1 MEETFGST
9 CHGAGRVMSRH
20 QATKASKGRDI
31 TRELE
36 DKGIIVKGASRG
48 TLVEEIPDAYKDVN
62 EVVNVVHQAGISKRV
77 VKLVPMGVIKG

>member
-20 QATKASKGRDI
+20 QAVKAAKGRAI
-31 TRELE
+31 ERELE
-36 DKGIIVKGASRG
+36 DKGIFVKGASRG
-48 TLVEEIPDAYKDVN
+48 TIVEEIPEAYKDVN
-62 EVVNVVHQAGISKRV
+62 EVVNVVHHAGISRKV